1 MGSMM
6 EGMAGV
12 IASYAGAFAA
22 VSFVGI
28 AYFLITL
35 DRARANSPSKD
46 DGQVGIKLVLYAL
59 ILSGLVIAAMGAQQ
73 LAAFVL
79 GGFKGGSLPIRGA
92 APPIIVGGLVILIVS
107 KALIPRTNNATA
119 KAPERM
125 FLGLVGAGFGVT
137 AIAGFQGLVTGLFVE
152 APWDYN
158 AGYVATLVVSGA
170 IALFAITRLGS
181 RSGWVAPAPP
191 PPPAQQSS
199 GYPPQGGG
207 YPPQG
212 GGYPPQGGGYPP
224 QGGGYPP
231 QGGGG
236 YGQGGGG
243 YGQGGGGGGYQPR

>member
-6 EGMAGV
+6 EGMAGA
-12 IASYAGAFAA
+12 IGAYAGAFAA

-46 DGQVGIKLVLYAL
+46 DTQVGIKLVLFSL
-59 ILSGLVIAAMGAQQ
+59 ILAGLVTAAMGAQQ

-79 GGFKGGSLPIRGA
+79 GGFKGGSLPVRA
-92 APPIIVGGLVILIVS
+92 YAPPIIVGALVILVVS
-107 KALIPRTNNATA
+107 KALLPRTNHTTA
-119 KAPERM
+119 RAPERL
-125 FLGLVGAGFGVT
+125 FLGLVGAGFGVA
-137 AIAGFQGLVTGLFVE
+137 AIVGFNGLVTGLFVE
-152 APWDYN
+152 APWEYN
-158 AGYVATLVVSGA
+158 SGYVAQIVVFGA

-191 PPPAQQSS
+191 PPPPQQSA
-199 GYPPQGGG
+199 G

-236 YGQGGGG
+236 Y
-243 YGQGGGGGGYQPR
+243 QPR